1 MQPAA
6 HFVPAPIVGIVEF
19 PSGVQDGQDGFQS
32 RDLRGGME
40 IGGDAPSVV
49 GYGAA
54 VPSVG
59 GGVVVVVV
67 KVEGDEGGV
76 PRQGLVDGIV
86 EHFVDE
92 VVEAVGSGGS
102 DVHSGAFADRFEAR
116 EDGDL
121 VGRVGGGGGGS
132 VCFGVGRGCRGCCCR
147 GGGGW
152 FHGGGI
158 EGSFYSCCGRYCS
171 GCRRGQP
178 R

>member
-1 MQPAA
+1 MQAA
-6 HFVPAPIVGIVEF
+6 ADFVAAPIVGIVEF
-19 PSGVQDGQDGFQS
+19 PPGVQDGQDGFQS

-54 VPSVG
+54 VPSF
-59 GGVVVVVV
+59 GGVVVIIVV
-67 KVEGDEGGV
+67 KVEGDEGSV

-86 EHFVDE
+86 QHFVDE

-121 VGRVGGGGGGS
+121 VGRVGGGGGS
-132 VCFGVGRGCRGCCCR
+132 VGFGVGRACGCR
-147 GGGGW
+147 GGGGG
-152 FHGGGI
+152 FHGGGMK
-158 EGSFYSCCGRYCS
+158 GGVCRRCPCCSCC
-171 GCRRGQP
+171 RGGWP